1 MDYHRA
7 LGTSVNTVSKQHTQ
21 SNMNKRIKELAEE
34 AEIRFK
40 KLYIPDTTYVHESPA
55 EVTRER
61 LQKFAELLVKEM
73 CGMMEQTEDDLYAMD
88 PSERPTE
95 YIEWLY
101 YWRTR
106 FEKHFGV
113 K

>member
-1 MDYHRA
+1 MNEQIKNIHNARIREMADKCVRR
-7 LGTSVNTVSKQHTQ
+7 TQ
-21 SNMNKRIKELAEE
+21 GDFGMIIAGGVDLE
-34 AEIRFK
+34 
-40 KLYIPDTTYVHESPA
+40 
-55 EVTRER
+55 
-61 LQKFAELLVKEM
+61 KFAELIVKEM

-106 FEKHFGV
+106 FEQHFGV
-113 K
+113 EE

>member
-1 MDYHRA
+1 M
-7 LGTSVNTVSKQHTQ
+7 T
-21 SNMNKRIKELAEE
+21 NKRIAELREQAFELC
-34 AEIRFK
+34 K
-40 KLYIPDTTYVHESPA
+40 KYDDDCGSDLVKTD
-55 EVTRER
+55 EVF
-61 LQKFAELLVKEM
+61 QKFAELIVKEM

-106 FEKHFGV
+106 FEQHFGV
-113 K
+113 KE

>member
-1 MDYHRA
+1 
-7 LGTSVNTVSKQHTQ
+7 
-21 SNMNKRIKELAEE
+21 MNKRIKELARECGLPTDSD
-34 AEIRFK
+34 RT
-40 KLYIPDTTYVHESPA
+40 LTHE
-55 EVTRER
+55 VER
-61 LQKFAELLVKEM
+61 FAEMIVKEM

-106 FEKHFGV
+106 FEKHFRS
-113 K
+113 